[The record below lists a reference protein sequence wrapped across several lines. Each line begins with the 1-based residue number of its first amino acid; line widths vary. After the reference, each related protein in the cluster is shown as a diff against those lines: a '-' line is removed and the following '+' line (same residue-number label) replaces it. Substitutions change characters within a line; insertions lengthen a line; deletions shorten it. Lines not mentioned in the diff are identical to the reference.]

1 MNQEKIQSAVRLFL
15 EGIGE
20 DPDREGLQGTPDRVA
35 RACLEIFGGSDE
47 AARQALSVQFESQS
61 EGLVVE
67 KDIPF
72 FSMCEHH
79 LLPFYGKAHIA
90 YLPQG
95 KVAGL
100 SKLARTVEAYA
111 RRPQIQEKLT
121 QEIAEAI
128 MDRLQAKG
136 VLVVLEAEHMCM
148 TMRGVAKPGAVT
160 ETYVSLGAIEEGSP
174 LVDRVLTMIH
184 GR

>member
-1 MNQEKIQSAVRLFL
+1 MNQEKIEAAVRLFL

-20 DPDREGLQGTPDRVA
+20 DPDREGLKGTPDRVA
-35 RACLEIFGGSDE
+35 RACREIFGGSDE
-47 AARQALSVQFESQS
+47 AAREALSTQFETGSD
-61 EGLVVE
+61 GLVVE

-95 KVAGL
+95 RVAGL
-100 SKLARTVEAYA
+100 SKLARAVEAYA

-121 QEIAEAI
+121 QELAHTL
-128 MDRLQAKG
+128 MDELHAKG
-136 VLVVLEAEHMCM
+136 VLVVIEAEHMCM
-148 TMRGVAKPGAVT
+148 TMRGVSKPGAKT
-160 ETYVSLGAIEEGSP
+160 ETYACLGEITEDSP
-174 LVDRVLTMIH
+174 LVDRVLGMIH
-184 GR
+184 A